1 LFSFKL
7 NFSLQKKKFL
17 WSNYQEPARVVKGLD
32 LGELMKDV
40 GLDLEGFEDPASN
53 QLISNVME
61 TSQDGQVRNSQI
73 LVGLE

>member
-1 LFSFKL
+1 M
-7 NFSLQKKKFL
+7 
-17 WSNYQEPARVVKGLD
+17 KGVY

-73 LVGLE
+73 LVGLK